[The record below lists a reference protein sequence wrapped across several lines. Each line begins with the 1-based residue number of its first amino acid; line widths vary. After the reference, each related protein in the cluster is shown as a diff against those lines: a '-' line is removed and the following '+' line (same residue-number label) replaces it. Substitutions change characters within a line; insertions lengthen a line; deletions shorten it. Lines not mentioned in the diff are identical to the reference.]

1 MNNKNK
7 EISEVKSLRWLA
19 NMFPYIENPQDDTD
33 KMMNT
38 IHVCCTVGADKIVE
52 LQKEIDFC
60 SWIPVDIDVPT
71 DTDIYEVTFSY
82 GSCTYRGY
90 AWYHPDTKKW
100 KSELGSKDFIN
111 VLAWKRHSKLF
122 EV

>member
-1 MNNKNK
+1 MNDKNT
-7 EISEVKSLRWLA
+7 ELPEVKSLRWLA

-33 KMMNT
+33 RLT
-38 IHVCCTVGADKIVE
+38 DAIHVYCTAGADKIVE
-52 LQKEIDFC
+52 LQKKIDFC

-71 DTDIYEVTFSY
+71 DTDIYEVTFSH

-90 AWYHPDTKKW
+90 AWYHPYTKKW

-111 VLAWKRHSKLF
+111 VLAWKRHSELF
-122 EV
+122 VV